1 VTTFDRSLKI
11 SSRTSLR
18 TLVAAALAAVMLIVA
33 GCGGDVQQDEAG
45 LSYADLVVTY
55 NGELAALDRLE
66 QKKET
71 LIQKIE
77 AIGLP
82 TSEDALKL
90 LDKVLASGLTS
101 GDEEA
106 ANTKVNEAAD
116 PYAALDRA
124 VQRAQDAQDVQD
136 AARDLLGSIGK
147 QSANTPEQTAEN
159 ERIKN
164 ELSRELEALEKEI
177 ATQRQRVE
185 RARQAR
191 DAAEVASP

>member
-1 VTTFDRSLKI
+1 MTTFDRSLKI

-124 VQRAQDAQDVQD
+124 VQRAQDVQD